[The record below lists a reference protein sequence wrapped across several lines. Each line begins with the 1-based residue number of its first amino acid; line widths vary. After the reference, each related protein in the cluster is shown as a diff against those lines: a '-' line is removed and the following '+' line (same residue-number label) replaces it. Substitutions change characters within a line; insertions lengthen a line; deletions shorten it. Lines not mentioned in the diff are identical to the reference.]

1 MSSRLAPPPVTPIEA
16 YLRRS
21 DWQLAVLVVAL
32 VTVPGA
38 LELFDETGSGRLRAG
53 GVGRDAP
60 APGSERT
67 VAGRHV
73 RPPRSC

>member
-1 MSSRLAPPPVTPIEA
+1 MPLGPPAVRPLEA
-16 YLRRS
+16 YLRRT

-32 VTVPGA
+32 VVVPGA
-38 LELFDETGSGRLRAG
+38 LELFDAPDTRWEATARSGA
-53 GVGRDAP
+53 VGA
-60 APGSERT
+60 SLRT

>member
-1 MSSRLAPPPVTPIEA
+1 MKLRPPVGTPIEA
-16 YLRRS
+16 YLRRT

-32 VTVPGA
+32 AVVPGA
-38 LELFDETGSGRLRAG
+38 LELFDAPDSRAEAAA
-53 GVGRDAP
+53 RTAP
-60 APGSERT
+60 AGRPQRT